1 MRGGVKRE
9 TVRGIMTVSDSNR
22 VGDSDSESVT
32 KRRARVRLSESGAIV
47 RLSESGARVR
57 LSESGVE
64 AARERAAGK
73 WGAQGEVP
81 QGEAADTSSE
91 GLRPEWF
98 RELMPG
104 RLGTQTN
111 VCERDRVRERART
124 AAPTSILA
132 PMGDGGLGRPLPA
145 ARAGNP
151 RHRTRKTP
159 PTARQ
164 PFRATRNTD
173 HDVKSTKCFFVFFSL
188 YYPFDKDT
196 TGGKTPET
204 NNKKLPTLP
213 WSSESWPRLPAK
225 EQADNKPAPGK
236 QDRQTQAQRTPE
248 YSRA

>member
-1 MRGGVKRE
+1 MKRE

-32 KRRARVRLSESGAIV
+32 KRR
-47 RLSESGARVR
+47 ARVR

-173 HDVKSTKCFFVFFSL
+173 HDVKSTKCFFVFF
-188 YYPFDKDT
+188 YPSIIHLIRT
-196 TGGKTPET
+196 QRAGKRRKQITKNSQLCRGVP
-204 NNKKLPTLP
+204 KVGLVSP
-213 WSSESWPRLPAK
+213 PRN
-225 EQADNKPAPGK
+225 E
-236 QDRQTQAQRTPE
+236 
-248 YSRA
+248 